1 MQIVYTDFFH
11 YHSGVYEHDKDSE
24 VAGGHAVRIIGW
36 GYDNTTD
43 ADYWLV
49 RESEMEIPNYTHVPF
64 IPHKVANSWNMD
76 WGDNGFFKIA
86 RGQDECQ
93 IETWGIN
100 YAEPNLADAA
110 H

>member
-49 RESEMEIPNYTHVPF
+49 REME
-64 IPHKVANSWNMD
+64 
-76 WGDNGFFKIA
+76 
-86 RGQDECQ
+86 
-93 IETWGIN
+93 
-100 YAEPNLADAA
+100 
-110 H
+110 